1 MDRQVAFSL
10 ATKAQAS
17 GLFKQMMLPTKSEV
31 EAGQDSFEKKENEKT
46 TAKMEGFRE
55 DVCRLAEVF
64 STRVPENTL
73 LVPPP
78 LFSLIS
84 LRLVIDLSTTLAA
97 ARLLR
102 SRGTCLGT
110 RRTLSRPSTES
121 RVRPLFFS
129 QHLSAS

>member
-78 LFSLIS
+78 SFL
-84 LRLVIDLSTTLAA
+84 
-97 ARLLR
+97 
-102 SRGTCLGT
+102 
-110 RRTLSRPSTES
+110 
-121 RVRPLFFS
+121 
-129 QHLSAS
+129 